1 MACLDYF
8 TIVLY
13 YISIILSPIFIFECL
28 RSVFVQLNYK
38 VGMVGKKYLLIL
50 GFALYSGCSLA
61 QSLFFEHLGV
71 KEGLSQYTIHDIYQ
85 DEFGQMWIATKDG
98 LNRYDGNTI
107 EIFRPDINTPNG
119 LFGNNIQSVTGNKK
133 GKLFL
138 QCQAGLV
145 EYDLKTQLFETLTE
159 KGVYC
164 QYYGNNRLW
173 IGNENTVQ
181 YLDERTGK
189 FELYKTLD
197 KNEQVR
203 TFLELADGSL
213 YIGTNTGVLFLD
225 KNARVTHIISDVYVV
240 CLYEDNMKR
249 IWVGTLEDGLFCINT
264 KNEVVNYRHAKEDG
278 TSVSSDF
285 IRAICQDD
293 LGGFW
298 VGTFNGLDSFDP
310 ETKEFRNYK
319 YSSIDNNSLSDL
331 SIWCIKKDIQGSLW
345 IGTYFGGVNVFN
357 PEFSFNRFFRPMGNA
372 SGPNSAIISKVV
384 EDKDGNLWVG
394 SDYGGVN
401 FYDVKKNT
409 FSYYTHEKNSNSI
422 SSNTIKDLYLDDE
435 NSCLWIGSHLGGLDK
450 LDLKTKSVQRIT
462 LNAGN
467 RNRSKY
473 VRAIA
478 KYHDYLFL
486 ATHDAVQR
494 YHIPTGEVRPLLNE
508 KLEFNKGQVWDLI
521 IDKHDCLWFSIHG
534 SIFKYDL
541 KRKKLVPLTETLK
554 IDQGVFFEDSM
565 GNMWIGSAGN
575 GLFRVDNQT
584 GEIRNFHTQN
594 SELADNYILA
604 LEESSTGYIL
614 MTTNKGL
621 SRYEPSKGVFY
632 NYNNNQFF
640 PFTAFNEKS
649 LCVRKN
655 GDVVLS
661 SLSGMMIISDKDLL
675 LTPKPYRINL
685 ASLSIN
691 NKKVFPGAKDN
702 LLTQSI
708 IMTDELVLKENHAV
722 ISIDFAVSNY
732 INALR
737 AETQY
742 MLIGFDPDWI
752 DAKSYNNITYTN
764 LRSGN
769 YVLKIRT
776 IDPVSGQQLAGRD
789 LKLIVKPYFYKTWY
803 AYVFYSLVVVG
814 VFYLIYSQLRLR
826 DSLRHADLQSKH
838 AEEVNQSKLRFFINV
853 SHEIRTPVTLII
865 AQLDSLI
872 NKSTS
877 IPQTAMHKL
886 MNIKRNAAN
895 LKKLINE
902 LLDFK
907 KQEESQVKLTAVKLD
922 IVKYVND
929 VFLSFQD
936 YAGSLNI
943 NTSFLSTEDAI
954 EVYFDP
960 TQMNKVFYNLLSNA
974 FKFTPSGGAI
984 SIIIKKLNKAVEI
997 TVEDTGVGIKPEH
1010 ISQIFNRFFRGQEA
1024 GSNMQALDLG
1034 TGIGLSLVKDI
1045 VEQHQ
1050 GTISVLS
1057 NVGKGTVFKVS
1068 LPLGSAH
1075 LDSDFIA
1082 TGTVP
1087 PLSFADMEF
1096 ALPDDEVATSKRSS
1110 TIVIVEDNDEMRVLL
1125 EEIFRPLYHVVAVAD
1140 GKIAMKEIKE
1150 VRPDLVLLDLMLP
1163 HVSGIELCRKLKAD
1177 LVTKGIPVVL
1187 LTAVAAPEKKIEA
1200 LQIGADDFITKPFEA
1215 DELIARVN
1223 GLINNRMALRDTVV
1237 AAGSLPA
1244 KILSVNVQGQKFIE
1258 SAVDVVLDN
1267 IDDPTFSIDKFA
1279 AKMGISRSSLFTKIK
1294 EITGQTPNDFITE
1307 TRLKKSISLLNGNQN
1322 ESVSNIAFSVGFN
1335 DPSYFIRL
1343 FKAHFGVTPGQYKA
1357 NSNFVDTNHWKES

>member
-1 MACLDYF
+1 MAGRVC
-8 TIVLY
+8 
-13 YISIILSPIFIFECL
+13 
-28 RSVFVQLNYK
+28 
-38 VGMVGKKYLLIL
+38 LLI
-50 GFALYSGCSLA
+50 GIFVVHYASSIA

-85 DEFGQMWIATKDG
+85 DEFEQMWIATNDG
-98 LNRYDGNTI
+98 LNRYDGSTI
-107 EIFRPDINTPNG
+107 EIFRPDIATPNG
-119 LFGNNIQSVTGNKK
+119 LFGNNIQSVTGNKN

-145 EYDLKTQLFETLTE
+145 AYDLRTQLFDILT
-159 KGVYC
+159 KSGVYC
-164 QYYGNNRLW
+164 QYYGNDRLW
-173 IGNENTVQ
+173 IGSENTIQ
-181 YLDERTGK
+181 YLDEATNRI
-189 FELYKTLD
+189 ELYKTLD
-197 KNEQVR
+197 SNVQVR

-225 KNARVTHIISDVYVV
+225 KNAKVANVISDVFVV
-240 CLYEDNMKR
+240 CLYEDHMKR
-249 IWVGTLEDGLFCINT
+249 IWVGTLEDGLFCIDTN
-264 KNEVVNYRHAKEDG
+264 NEVTNYRHTKGDAK
-278 TSVSSDF
+278 SVSNDF

-298 VGTFNGLDSFDP
+298 IGTFSGLDSFNP

-319 YSSIDNNSLSDL
+319 YSNIDNNSLSDL

-345 IGTYFGGVNVFN
+345 IGTYFGGVNIFN

-372 SGPNSAIISKVV
+372 GGPNSAIISKVV
-384 EDKDGNLWVG
+384 EDREGNLWIG

-409 FSYYTHEKNSNSI
+409 FSYYTHEKNTNSI
-422 SSNTIKDLYLDDE
+422 SSNTIKDLYLDYE
-435 NSCLWIGSHLGGLDK
+435 NDCLWIGSHLGGLDR
-450 LDLKTKSVQRIT
+450 LDLKTKSVERVT
-462 LNAGN
+462 FDAGN
-467 RNRSKY
+467 RARNNY

-478 KYHDYLFL
+478 KYHDYLLL
-486 ATHDAVQR
+486 ATHDAVQK
-494 YHIPTGEVRPLLNE
+494 YHIPTGKVQPLLNE
-508 KLEFNKGQVWDLI
+508 KLEFNRGQVWDLL
-521 IDKHDCLWFSIHG
+521 IDKNDCLWFSIHG
-534 SIFKYDL
+534 SVFKYDL
-541 KRKKLVPLTETLK
+541 KSDKLVPLKETLT
-554 IDQGVFFEDSM
+554 IDRGVFFEDKT

-575 GLFRVDNQT
+575 GLFRVDGKT
-584 GEIRNFHTQN
+584 GDMVNFHAQN

-604 LEESSTGYIL
+604 MEESSTGYIL

-621 SRYEPSKGVFY
+621 SRYEPGKGIFY

-685 ASLSIN
+685 TSLSIN
-691 NKKVFPGAKDN
+691 NKRVFPAAN
-702 LLTQSI
+702 NELLNNSI
-708 IMTDELVLKENHAV
+708 IVTDELVLKENHSV

-737 AETQY
+737 SDAQY
-742 MLIGFDPDWI
+742 MLLGFDQDWI

-764 LRSGN
+764 LSSGN
-769 YVLKIRT
+769 YTLKIRSV
-776 IDPVSGQQLAGRD
+776 DPVSGQELASRN
-789 LKLIVKPYFYKTWY
+789 LRLVIKPYFYKTWY
-803 AYVFYSLVVVG
+803 AYLFYSLAVIG
-814 VFYLIYSQLRLR
+814 VLYLIYIQLRLR

-838 AEEVNQSKLRFFINV
+838 AEEMNQSKLRFFVNV

-886 MNIKRNAAN
+886 MSIKRNASN
-895 LKKLINE
+895 LKNLINE

-907 KQEESQVKLTAVKLD
+907 KQEEPHVQLKIAELD
-922 IVKYVND
+922 IVKYLND
-929 VFLSFQD
+929 IFLSFQD

-943 NTSFLSTEDAI
+943 NTSFLSTEDSIA
-954 EVYFDP
+954 VYADP
-960 TQMNKVFYNLLSNA
+960 AQMNKVFYNLLSNA
-974 FKFTPSGGAI
+974 FKFTPTGGAV
-984 SIIIKKLNKAVEI
+984 SMIIKKLNKTVEI
-997 TVEDTGVGIKPEH
+997 TVEDTGIGIKQEH
-1010 ISQIFNRFFRGQEA
+1010 ISLIFNRFFKGQDA
-1024 GSNMQALDLG
+1024 VSNTQVLDLG

-1075 LDSDFIA
+1075 FDSKAIA
-1082 TGTVP
+1082 AEAAHT
-1087 PLSFADMEF
+1087 L
-1096 ALPDDEVATSKRSS
+1096 ALPELALYVSDNGTKTVKKNS
-1110 TIVIVEDNDEMRVLL
+1110 TIVIVEDNDEMRMLL
-1125 EEIFRPLYHVVAVAD
+1125 EEIFSPLYYVIALAD
-1140 GKIAMKEIKE
+1140 GKVAMNKIKE

-1163 HVSGIELCRKLKAD
+1163 DIPGIELCRKLKAD
-1177 LVTKGIPVVL
+1177 LATKGIPVVL

-1200 LQIGADDFITKPFEA
+1200 LQIGADDFVIKPFEA
-1215 DELIARVN
+1215 TELIARVN
-1223 GLINNRMALRDTVV
+1223 GLINNRIALKDALV
-1237 AAGSLPA
+1237 SLGGLNA
-1244 KILSVNVQGQKFIE
+1244 KVLSVNVQGQQFIE
-1258 SAVDVVLDN
+1258 RAGDVVLN
-1267 IDDPTFSIDKFA
+1267 NLDDPTFGIDKFA
-1279 AKMGISRSSLFTKIK
+1279 AELGISRSSLFTKIK

-1307 TRLKKSISLLNGNQN
+1307 TRLKKSMSLLDKNRH
-1322 ESVSNIAFSVGFN
+1322 ESVANIAFAVGFN

-1343 FKAHFGVTPGQYKA
+1343 FKGYFGVTPGQYKA
-1357 NSNFVDTNHWKES
+1357 KLN